1 MTAVAEHRYGW
12 RARLHRWWQQAR
24 RWSVLGGLVVAGAAT
39 AADAAPAH
47 WMAYAAQSGEVLSQ
61 RLSNT
66 GDPRVERLQARLAE
80 RKDAG
85 AALTVS
91 LWIDTTGNIIDSR
104 FASLGD
110 AVADA
115 ELSALLSAA
124 PLPAAPPPDMR
135 QPLNLGLSL
144 IPTAAGDTPIP

>member
-1 MTAVAEHRYGW
+1 MTAVAEHTYGW

-24 RWSVLGGLVVAGAAT
+24 RWSVLGGLVVASAAT
-39 AADAAPAH
+39 AAEAAPSH
-47 WMAYAAQSGEVLSQ
+47 WMAYAAQAGDVLSQ
-61 RLSNT
+61 RLSRAD
-66 GDPRVERLQARLAE
+66 DPRVERLQARLAE
-80 RKDAG
+80 RTDPA

-91 LWIDTTGNIIDSR
+91 LWIDATGTITDSR

-115 ELSALLSAA
+115 DLRALLTAT

-135 QPLNLGLSL
+135 QPVNLGLTL
-144 IPTAAGDTPIP
+144 APPAEGAATTP

>member
-1 MTAVAEHRYGW
+1 MTAVAEHTYGW
-12 RARLHRWWQQAR
+12 KERLHRWWQRAH

-47 WMAYAAQSGEVLSQ
+47 WMAYAAQSGEALSQ

-80 RKDAG
+80 RKDPG

-91 LWIDTTGNIIDSR
+91 LWIDATGNIIDSR

-110 AVADA
+110 AAADA
-115 ELSALLSAA
+115 ELRALLSAA
-124 PLPAAPPPDMR
+124 PLPVAHPPDMR

>member
-1 MTAVAEHRYGW
+1 MTAVAEHTYGW
-12 RARLHRWWQQAR
+12 KERLHRWWQRAR

-47 WMAYAAQSGEVLSQ
+47 WMAYAAQSGEALSQ

-80 RKDAG
+80 RKDPG

-91 LWIDTTGNIIDSR
+91 LWIEATGNIIDSR

-110 AVADA
+110 AAADA
-115 ELSALLSAA
+115 ELRALLSAA
-124 PLPAAPPPDMR
+124 PLPVAPPPDMR
-135 QPLNLGLSL
+135 QPLTLGRSL
-144 IPTAAGDTPIP
+144 IPPAAGGTPSP